1 MGTPLF
7 ATNRGT
13 VEANAI
19 ILEGIRGGLIRAVIA
34 ADPGAKLE
42 IQEQPPQ
49 RKGVLKEETAQ
60 INA

>member
-19 ILEGIRGGLIRAVIA
+19 ILEGMCGGLISAVIA
-34 ADPGAKLE
+34 ADPGGKLE

-49 RKGVLKEETAQ
+49 RRGVLK
-60 INA
+60 